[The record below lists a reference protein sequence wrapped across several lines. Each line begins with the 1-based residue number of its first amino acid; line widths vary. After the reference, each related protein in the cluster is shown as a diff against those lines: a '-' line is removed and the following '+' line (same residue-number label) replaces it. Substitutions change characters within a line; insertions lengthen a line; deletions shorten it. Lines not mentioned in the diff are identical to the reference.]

1 MAARAGRHL
10 MLCAAALTSAMTLRV
25 APTCV
30 PPTSVELLLA
40 ACKVARLPE
49 VQVMPAPLR
58 LPSTYGLVS
67 AAFAELPRLREK
79 AAAPA
84 SNADD
89 PCAEWDA
96 LVEGLEAQL
105 LRDVGGARGSLSAA
119 QHASLVRAVV
129 EVLFGDSL
137 LTEMAWSYMED
148 EPDESKRSS
157 CAPILSEQAST

>member
-1 MAARAGRHL
+1 MAARAGRRL
-10 MLCAAALTSAMTLRV
+10 TLCAAVLTRATALRV
-25 APTCV
+25 PPACV

-49 VQVMPAPLR
+49 VQAVPAPLR

-84 SNADD
+84 SDPDD

-105 LRDVGGARGSLSAA
+105 IRDAGGARGSLSAA

-137 LTEMAWSYMED
+137 LTEMAWCYMED
-148 EPDESKRSS
+148 APDESKRSS
-157 CAPILSEQAST
+157 CAPILSDQARK